1 MKFCPYCGATLL
13 GGAASFCAEC
23 GKPVPG
29 ASRPKHSE
37 PEHNAAAMPEQVVPE
52 QWQQPPPEETVR
64 DVKKKKAGRKERS
77 PKKEKRRQKRPPVK
91 EAEPDPQ
98 DAGYD
103 GYYDDVRPVD
113 NGHERE
119 RMDPELIKRI
129 ALVGGGALL
138 VIGFAIAMMLLL

>member
-29 ASRPKHSE
+29 ASKPKHTE
-37 PEHNAAAMPEQVVPE
+37 LEHNAAVMSEQVVPE
-52 QWQQPPPEETVR
+52 QDQQPQSEETVR
-64 DVKKKKAGRKERS
+64 DAKKKKAGRKERC
-77 PKKEKRRQKRPPVK
+77 PKKEKRRQERPPAK

-119 RMDPELIKRI
+119 RMDPELIMRI

-138 VIGFAIAMMLLL
+138 VIGLAISMMLLI